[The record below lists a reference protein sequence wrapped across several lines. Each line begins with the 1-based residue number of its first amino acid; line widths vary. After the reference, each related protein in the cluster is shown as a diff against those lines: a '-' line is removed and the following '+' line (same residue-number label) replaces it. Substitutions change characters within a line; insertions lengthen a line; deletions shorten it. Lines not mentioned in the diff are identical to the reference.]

1 MGASDDDALLPTPLL
16 QLRLTPEKWRH
27 QVKTLNKIEV
37 YYQPFQFEK
46 KKKRNCINAKN
57 VKNFCSFA
65 KSLNVM
71 GTMRN

>member
-16 QLRLTPEKWRH
+16 QLRLTPEKWRQ

-46 KKKRNCINAKN
+46 KKKKEIVLMPRMLRT
-57 VKNFCSFA
+57 FA
-65 KSLNVM
+65 LLPNH
-71 GTMRN
+71 